1 MSLVENLVKSYDDF
15 KIEIPRWE
23 ILDQG
28 VTALQGASGSGK
40 TSVLRILLG
49 LESCQGLKWTLDG
62 KNLAEMSIGERRLGV
77 VFQTLE
83 LFPHLSARENILF
96 AAKARNLTQEETKIR
111 MDELTEVLQMS
122 AFLPRKA
129 KLLSGGEK
137 QRVAIA
143 RALIA
148 KPRVLF
154 LDEPFSALDE
164 SIKNDARKLLKAVL
178 IREKIPAVLVTHDQR
193 DIEIL
198 ADKVTQ
204 IALGKII
211 KESV

>member
-1 MSLVENLVKSYDDF
+1 MSLVENLVKSYDGF

-28 VTALQGASGSGK
+28 ITALQGASGSGK

-49 LESCQGLKWTLDG
+49 LEDCKGLSWTV
-62 KNLAEMSIGERRLGV
+62 KNEDLAGMSVSERRLGV
-77 VFQTLE
+77 VFQSLE

-96 AAKARNLTQEETKIR
+96 AAKARSLGSNEMNLRLEELS
-111 MDELTEVLQMS
+111 DVLQMTS
-122 AFLPRKA
+122 FLSRKA

-148 KPRVLF
+148 KPRILF

-164 SIKNDARKLLKAVL
+164 AMKADARKLLKKVL
-178 IREKIPAVLVTHDQR
+178 EAEKIPAVLVTHDQR

-198 ADKVTQ
+198 ANKVSQ
-204 IALGKII
+204 ISQGKIVN
-211 KESV
+211 ETV

>member
-15 KIEIPRWE
+15 KIDIPRWE

-28 VTALQGASGSGK
+28 ITALQGASGSGK

-49 LESCQGLKWTLDG
+49 LESCQGLKWTVNG
-62 KNLAEMSIGERRLGV
+62 ENLAEKSVAERRLGV
-77 VFQTLE
+77 VFQSLE
-83 LFPHLSARENILF
+83 LFPHLSARENVLF
-96 AAKARNLTQEETKIR
+96 AAKARDLTETETKTR

-122 AFLPRKA
+122 PFLSRKA

-148 KPRVLF
+148 KPRFLF

-164 SIKNDARKLLKAVL
+164 SIKNEARSLLKSVL